1 MMKKL
6 LFAVVALMMG
16 MMATNASALP
26 EPGIY
31 KIKNVYSGTYVVL
44 QHDYLADITADQDG
58 ASLLYTWYRNKPNG
72 EGLMTD
78 LSGDGG
84 DMMET
89 LDFIKRQ
96 IKIVL
101 EHKEQPTWFLDEMFQ
116 LHLVPTG
123 DADGSVYLCVDVPAI
138 EDWDNIKAII
148 LEAAGGQQAIN
159 YYITHMVP
167 GNRHYM
173 GIDYDGSF
181 GYRLAALAE
190 DGSDIKW
197 LMEPQDVDFDGY
209 AYVRAAADAATP
221 YLALNER
228 YNAALSMDATARTF
242 NPGAVYRMTRAN
254 VQATQ
259 LRTQGIDFAPVA
271 GNCRL
276 TMNQTFTSADKFT
289 YNARYLRLAIPAE
302 GWNSTDFLAGVAQT
316 LGSESAIYQA
326 LVEAQDKLVANT
338 AIYFVPGANGVAIMD
353 EDERIAAGD
362 DAKWIVEEIDNDL
375 VYFAANPT
383 VEHDGKYY
391 ATLYTDFPYQIVGD
405 GVKAMVVPQ
414 LDGTGEAGYDQLVEL
429 GSNVVPATTAVVLE
443 CTSQIEA
450 DNLLMPI
457 VENSA
462 SGAPRRADTPSEN
475 LLQGTF
481 FNNDVAVTGYTRV
494 LTADGF
500 TAPATNYVDG
510 NTAWLDASKVSTA
523 IDDVKHSTATGDG
536 VLYDLTGRRVNNP
549 TPGIYIQNHR
559 KVLVK

>member
-1 MMKKL
+1 MKKL
-6 LFAVVALMMG
+6 LFAVVALVMG
-16 MMATNASALP
+16 MMTANANALP
-26 EPGIY
+26 EPGVY

-44 QHDYLADITADQDG
+44 QHNYLADITADQDG

-72 EGLMTD
+72 EGLLTD

-84 DMMET
+84 DMIET

-101 EHKEQPTWFLDEMFQ
+101 EHKDQPTWFLDEMFQ
-116 LHLVPTG
+116 LHLVSTG

-138 EDWDNIKAII
+138 DDWDTIKAAI
-148 LEAAGGQQAIN
+148 LEAAGGQQAVT

-181 GYRLAALAE
+181 GYRLEAGTE
-190 DGSDIKW
+190 EGTDIKW
-197 LMEPQDVDFDGY
+197 LMEPQDVDYDGY

-228 YNAALSMDATARTF
+228 YNAALSMDAATRTF

-254 VQATQ
+254 VQTTQ

-289 YNARYLRLAIPAE
+289 YNARYLRLDIPAE
-302 GWNSTDFLAGVAQT
+302 GWNSADFLAGVAQV
-316 LGSESAIYQA
+316 LGNESGIYQA
-326 LVEAQDKLVANT
+326 LLAAQDKLVANT
-338 AIYFVPGANGVAIMD
+338 AIYFVPRANGVAIMD

-362 DAKWIVEEIDNDL
+362 DAKWIVEEIDNDQ

-383 VEHDGKYY
+383 VEHGGKFY

-405 GVKAMVVPQ
+405 GVKAMIVNE
-414 LDGTGEAGYDQLVEL
+414 LDEAGEAGYEQLVEL

-443 CTSQIEA
+443 CTSQIETE
-450 DNLLMPI
+450 NMLMPI
-457 VENSA
+457 VENA
-462 SGAPRRADTPSEN
+462 TSGAPRRAGETSDN
-475 LLQGTF
+475 VLQGTF
-481 FNNDVAVTGYTRV
+481 FNNDVAVTDATRV

-500 TAPATNYVDG
+500 TAPSASYVEG
-510 NTAWLDASKVSTA
+510 NTAWLDATGIHTA
-523 IDDVKHSTATGDG
+523 IDDVKSATTTDG
-536 VLYDLTGRRVNNP
+536 VFYDLTGRRVSNP
-549 TPGIYIQNHR
+549 APGIYIMNHR